1 MKILPDYIINF
12 MPEIEAVLEE
22 LRLSVLDHAYE
33 LLKCLDVD
41 ELSSD
46 DIKEK
51 LRLYDLKVENMTD
64 AWLPN
69 GRFYRLYPSIKHHRT
84 RQNTLK
90 SIAQSGGQFEGLWS
104 DEFMNKPQYNYR
116 YIQILRHY
124 QLGSAADGYFYVSGD
139 TSRDKNGNITSSA
152 VTALSSDILMGQALP
167 AGYTYL
173 YVPWPRPHFPFDAGY
188 FYNVHM
194 LDYDR
199 LAYTENCMDIP
210 YVDNQ
215 PELSGLPASMR
226 YHWNN
231 GSDTPYRTPY
241 WFDYHYMDDMRPEDP
256 NNHRHAKDEYGKLL
270 IDTDDHYIETENFWP
285 IRESGIYWEDSTKES
300 RINESELNGKPLFR
314 GYYELGENCKPL
326 ANSSA
331 VLATKC
337 YGKYK
342 FKTSDPNR
350 TQEFTPY
357 DYVKYYRVLLTGYN
371 HIATEHLKFVLAN
384 ELDFTETETD
394 QMLTY
399 IDLYHKPVT
408 LVDRAE
414 YTRAHDLRFYIES
427 DGGYVTLEP
436 VEFKGVCL
444 ESYDSD
450 KYSLL
455 LETLQDLLH
464 ISSGDAKQYIA
475 NSPSILPI
483 NEDDENYEDIKSA
496 IEEAG
501 GVIDIEPR
509 KIIHCIDEFYRLEDP
524 QELGVPNGP
533 YKWDH
538 LSRDYILKLRD
549 ALHHIKTYRPFWD
562 VPSPIFAMLQADG
575 AQHYNNFKVT
585 VNSIDNNYYSDVMNC
600 IMSFTGFRN
609 NTIDDMVS
617 SLPATFFGSYTLER
631 AKYIKNS
638 LAQFN
643 TDVTFTPDSSRTYT
657 NNISKVILTGFETT
671 SVFCEEEITR
681 ALQQIYSI
689 PRSEARSMIN
699 SIPVELPINDDY
711 DTDSLVKT
719 IEEKC
724 GIIEIVEGN
733 TQTKSNHSLYHWM
746 NLKQTENRPSYPF
759 DESGW
764 YDLNVNPTSYVLTL
778 SDSLVDDLAPM
789 YVTTSW
795 LALRMAVRA
804 VFNNVD
810 IVDYADNPIIKIA
823 VSNDRQFLE
832 NSIDRI
838 HAELNRILSESP
850 AWTGPSFWKYIYF
863 RVEPAIKPSGI
874 VKYNDPPVSE
884 VTFTSYDRPTLG
896 HLESF
901 PLLFTRAA
909 NDNQGDDILLSDTG
923 VNLLYEYNRSIS
935 DSYNPVLEYNL
946 VGFNSYS
953 HDETTDIS
961 KAYFIGDPSSKE
973 IGLTLN
979 GTLDV
984 AGNIPNSNLITN
996 TTSKV
1001 HTLWFN
1007 SDKSNIVIN
1016 KFYNKLYN
1024 SHGDDTFYLY
1034 SNNDVNLKY
1043 NILGVYTADGTVVEC
1058 DNVTVKLYVEPVDGG
1073 YRYAVYALQIT
1084 LSSDHSTPATAA
1096 YIEFTVEIVNES
1108 APILDQVN
1116 VPMYQQSTNTTTTAR
1131 YVAVDRA
1138 IDIGDGYIPL
1148 ADVYNDGWIMMKYRE
1163 TLYCGQTAV
1172 TVYYDDFTG
1181 TWPG

>member
-199 LAYTENCMDIP
+199 LAYTEDCMNIP

-256 NNHRHAKDEYGKLL
+256 HNHRHAKDEYGKLL

-285 IRESGIYWEDSTKES
+285 IRESGTYWEDSTKES

-326 ANSSA
+326 ANSST

-357 DYVKYYRVLLTGYN
+357 DYVKYYKVLLTGYN

-384 ELDFTETETD
+384 ELDFTETEVD

-408 LVDRAE
+408 LVDRVE
-414 YTRAHDLRFYIES
+414 YTRAHDLRFYIEN
-427 DGGYVTLEP
+427 DGGYITLEP

-450 KYSLL
+450 KYNLL

-464 ISSGDAKQYIA
+464 ISSGDAEQYIA

-562 VPSPIFAMLQADG
+562 VPSPIFAMLQAEGD
-575 AQHYNNFKVT
+575 
-585 VNSIDNNYYSDVMNC
+585 
-600 IMSFTGFRN
+600 
-609 NTIDDMVS
+609 
-617 SLPATFFGSYTLER
+617 
-631 AKYIKNS
+631 
-638 LAQFN
+638 
-643 TDVTFTPDSSRTYT
+643 
-657 NNISKVILTGFETT
+657 
-671 SVFCEEEITR
+671 TR
-681 ALQQIYSI
+681 I
-689 PRSEARSMIN
+689 
-699 SIPVELPINDDY
+699 
-711 DTDSLVKT
+711 
-719 IEEKC
+719 
-724 GIIEIVEGN
+724 
-733 TQTKSNHSLYHWM
+733 KSNHSLYHWM

-795 LALRMAVRA
+795 LALRMAVKA

-823 VSNDRQFLE
+823 VSDDRQFLE

-838 HAELNRILSESP
+838 HAELNRILSEPP

-884 VTFTSYDRPTLG
+884 VTFTSYDRPTIGKLN
-896 HLESF
+896 
-901 PLLFTRAA
+901 PIYTVYTRPFSS
-909 NDNQGDDILLSDTG
+909 DHQGDDIQLSDG
-923 VNLLYEYNRSIS
+923 NNPLYLYGNSTS
-935 DSYNPVLEYNL
+935 DIYDPTLSYNLASIESFEHSEVNNIANAYIKGDPVLTSRVLALFGNG
-946 VGFNSYS
+946 VR
-953 HDETTDIS
+953 DINNQLPWS
-961 KAYFIGDPSSKE
+961 NFVTY
-973 IGLTLN
+973 
-979 GTLDV
+979 
-984 AGNIPNSNLITN
+984 IPNKI
-996 TTSKV
+996 
-1001 HTLWFN
+1001 HTLWFSN
-1007 SDKSNIVIN
+1007 SEARSDVT
-1016 KFYNKLYN
+1016 L
-1024 SHGDDTFYLY
+1024 DTFYSPLY
-1034 SNNDVNLKY
+1034 NKQGSADIYIYSSNDVNLIY
-1043 NILGVYTADGTVVEC
+1043 HIVGVYTSDGTAVI
-1058 DNVTVKLYVEPVDGG
+1058 DSDIQLGLYIEPSDSSYV
-1073 YRYAVYALQIT
+1073 YRVYAKSNRSFLG
-1084 LSSDHSTPATAA
+1084 TPIVAS
-1096 YIEFTVEIVNES
+1096 YVRFTVEIDNSNTAAVLAPES
-1108 APILDQVN
+1108 
-1116 VPMYQQSTNTTTTAR
+1116 VPMYRQRDNTTVTAR
-1131 YVAVDRA
+1131 YIQDDSV
-1138 IDIGDGYIPL
+1138 IDVGNGYVSL
-1148 ADVYNDGWIMMKYRE
+1148 ASVYSDGWIMMKYSE
-1163 TLYCGQTAV
+1163 TLYYGQTSMI
-1172 TVYYDDFTG
+1172 VYYDDFTG
-1181 TWPG
+1181 MWPG